1 MQQGVVIAAGEV
13 RAAQGTVEEGITG
26 EHGLF
31 VREVIGDAAGGMAGG
46 VQHGAGHAA
55 EDLLARGQVTALEGR
70 HRREAPDA
78 AVGGFRTD
86 QAGIVDRRVDR
97 GAGLLHQR
105 GHAVHM
111 VEVAVREADGGQRQ
125 ALGAKIVQD
134 GGGIAAGIDDH
145 GLAVLVDE
153 VTVGLQRTQ
162 RIDGIRHGI
171 LPFANGIFF

>member
-1 MQQGVVIAAGEV
+1 MIAAGEV
-13 RAAQGTVEEGITG
+13 RAAQRAVEEGITG
-26 EHGLF
+26 KDGLF
-31 VREVIGDAAGGMAGG
+31 VREVIGDAAGGVAGG
-46 VQHGAGHAA
+46 IQHGAGHAA
-55 EDLLARGQVTALEGR
+55 EHLPARGQVAALEGG

-86 QAGIVDRRVDR
+86 QAGIVDRGVDG
-97 GAGLLHQR
+97 GAGLFDQR
-105 GHAVHM
+105 GHTVHM

-125 ALGAKIVQD
+125 ALGAQVVQD

-145 GLAVLVDE
+145 GLTVLVDE
-153 VTVGLQRTQ
+153 VTVGLQRAQ